1 MSIQP
6 WKVRESTYL
15 RKRVRLDTCE
25 LPNGRLFHP
34 MVLEFHT
41 WANVLALTPDQQA
54 VLIRQYRHGAREV
67 IWEFPGGI
75 VEDGEDPLDGIKR
88 ELLEETGYAS
98 GKVIEIGRLYPNP
111 ANQSNRMHCFVAL
124 SAEKVQESTPD
135 EAEDLE
141 VHLVPLDELFRMVE
155 RGEFSHALMIA
166 TLFQAMAY
174 LKRIS

>member
-15 RKRVRLDTCE
+15 RRRVRLDTCE
-25 LPNGRLFHP
+25 LPNGSIFHP

-41 WANVLALTPDQQA
+41 WANVLALTPGQQA
-54 VLIRQYRHGAREV
+54 VLIRQYRHGAGEV
-67 IWEFPGGI
+67 MWEFPGGI

-98 GKVIEIGRLYPNP
+98 EQVIEVGRLHPNP
-111 ANQSNRMHCFVAL
+111 ANQSNHMHCFLAL
-124 SAEKVQESTPD
+124 NAKKMAEPTPD
-135 EAEDLE
+135 EVEEIE
-141 VHLVPLDELFRMVE
+141 VHLVPLDGLIRMVA